1 MYARL
6 ITVNIQPDKVSDFPQ
21 AFNERLLPEISQES
35 GFKGLYLMQAPAPGQ
50 IRALVLWESEADALR
65 SVDGLRQ
72 RLPKMADLLVKPPE
86 AETLEV
92 ILRA

>member
-6 ITVNIQPDKVSDFPQ
+6 ITVDVQPDKMESFPQ
-21 AFNERLLPEISQES
+21 AFNERLLPEISREA
-35 GFKGLYLMQAPAPGQ
+35 GFKGLYLMRVPAQ
-50 IRALVLWESEADALR
+50 SQVRALVLWESEADALA
-65 SVDGLRQ
+65 SIEGLRA
-72 RLPKMADLLVKPPE
+72 RTPRMADLLVKPPA

>member
-6 ITVNIQPDKVSDFPQ
+6 ITVDVLPDKLPDFPQ
-21 AFNERLLPEISQES
+21 AFHERLLPEISQET
-35 GFKGLYLMQAPAPGQ
+35 GFKGLYLMQTPGQGQ
-50 IRALVLWESEADALR
+50 IRALVLWESEADALA
-65 SVDGLRQ
+65 SVDGMRR
-72 RLPKMADLLVKPPE
+72 RLPKMADMLVKPPE